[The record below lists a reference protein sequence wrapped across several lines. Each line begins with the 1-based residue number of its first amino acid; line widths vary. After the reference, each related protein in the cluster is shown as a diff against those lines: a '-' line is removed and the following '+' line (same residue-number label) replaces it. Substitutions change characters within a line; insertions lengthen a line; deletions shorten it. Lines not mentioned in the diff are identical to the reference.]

1 MRLLLRILRLGRF
14 RLESSSASFI
24 HRWNAISERVRTKLP
39 LGRLIFGAV
48 CFTSIA
54 AYAEQPT
61 YSSATVS
68 GLGARNIGSA
78 TMSGRISAIAA
89 TREPSGKITLFVG
102 AASGGV
108 WKSDD
113 SGTRFR
119 PVFDEQPVQSIGAI
133 ALDPKNSKNVWVGTG
148 ESWTRNTV
156 SIGDGI
162 HKSTDGGETWTHA
175 GLENFE
181 RIAKIIVSPKNSDTV
196 FVAVPGAL
204 WSDSPDRGLY
214 RTTDGGKTW
223 KQILKGANLS
233 TGCTSITID
242 PANPDVMFA
251 AMWDFRRKGWEYRSG
266 GESPTAPSA
275 SGLFRSTDGGET
287 WTEITPDANK
297 GFPKKP
303 YGRIAVAIAPSNA
316 KRVYAFVESPESALF
331 VSDDGG
337 LTWGKRDKSQWMVW
351 RPFYFANLIVDPKN
365 PDRVFKPDGS
375 LIVSEDGGKS
385 FAVVGG
391 FQGAHGDAHD
401 VWIDPTNS
409 QVVFAGDDGGMWY
422 SYNGGSKWWK
432 GGNLPVSQFYH
443 VSLDD
448 NDPYRVYGGLQD
460 NSSFVGESQYPGG
473 ITNAQWENMYNGDGF
488 WMFQDPADPDYIY
501 AEYQGGEIGRVNRH
515 THEARNIKPRPNYKE
530 KLRFNWNT
538 PIALSPNEKGTI
550 YIGAQFLFRSRDH
563 GQSWDRISPDLTTN
577 DPQKQKQ
584 EQSGGVTVD
593 NSSAEMHTTI
603 YSISESPKDK
613 LLIWV
618 GTDDGNLQLTR
629 DGGKTWTNVIGN
641 VPGLPKN
648 SWVNWVQASNFDP
661 GTAYA
666 AFDRH
671 TFGDMAP
678 YVFKTTD
685 YGKTWTPLVSSQDV
699 KGVRGYAHVIKEDL
713 VKPDLLFLGTEF
725 GLWVSIDGGKNWAQ
739 FKGNH
744 FPAVAVRDLAIHPR
758 DNDLVLATHGRGIW
772 IVDDIT
778 PLRAL
783 TPDVLKQ
790 DVAFVS
796 ARAVQQRIEGT
807 GGWAPG
813 DAVFIGDNPPDAAVI
828 NYYQRERHL
837 FGKLK
842 LEVLDASGR
851 VIDELPA
858 SRRPGLNRVTWAMRA
873 KPPRVPPAAQLAQA
887 GTRGPRLVPGVYT
900 VRLTKAGKVSETK
913 LTVGLD
919 RRAKFSEAD
928 RKAQFDAAMKVH
940 ALFGDE
946 SALMDRILSL
956 RKALA
961 QSGAALPEGDPLRKN
976 VSDFDGK
983 VDAVRKKI
991 VATTEG
997 GAITGEERLRE
1008 HTDQLYGAILSYEG
1022 RSGDYQLAYID
1033 TLKRELGDVTKEF
1046 DQLLATDLPALNES
1060 LRSKGQQP
1068 IPAPPAKVAEN
1079 DAGSGSGGASV
1090 TSELLHADFRICR

>member
-1 MRLLLRILRLGRF
+1 MRSLKF
-14 RLESSSASFI
+14 
-24 HRWNAISERVRTKLP
+24 VLP
-39 LGRLIFGAV
+39 FALFLCTVLCR
-48 CFTSIA
+48 
-54 AYAEQPT
+54 AEEAP
-61 YSSATVS
+61 YGCATIS
-68 GLGARNIGSA
+68 GLGVRNIGSA
-78 TMSGRISAIAA
+78 AMSGRISAIAA

-113 SGTRFR
+113 GGTRFR
-119 PVFDEQPVQSIGAI
+119 PVFDEQPAQSIGAI

-148 ESWTRNTV
+148 ESWMRNTV

-175 GLENFE
+175 GLENSE
-181 RIAKIIVSPKNSDTV
+181 RIAKIVVSPKNGDTV

-214 RTTDGGKTW
+214 KTTDGGKTW
-223 KQILKGANLS
+223 KQVLKGPSLS
-233 TGCTSITID
+233 TGCTSIAID
-242 PANPDVMFA
+242 PSNSDVMFA
-251 AMWDFRRKGWEYRSG
+251 TMWDFRRKGWEYRSG

-275 SGLFRSTDGGET
+275 SGLFRSVDGGNT
-287 WTEITPDANK
+287 WTEIKPEANK

-303 YGRIAVAIAPSNA
+303 FGRIAVAIAPSNA

-337 LTWGKRDKSQWMVW
+337 VTWDKRDKSQWMVW
-351 RPFYFANLIVDPKN
+351 RAFYFANLIVDPKN
-365 PDRVFKPDGS
+365 PDRVFKPDGA
-375 LIVSEDGGKS
+375 LIVSDDGGRS

-391 FQGAHGDAHD
+391 FQGTHGDAHD
-401 VWIDPTNS
+401 VWIDPTNT
-409 QVVFAGDDGGMWY
+409 QVVFVGDDGGMWY

-432 GGNLPVSQFYH
+432 GNNLPVSQFYH

-460 NSSFVGESQYPGG
+460 NSSWVGESQYPGG

-488 WMFQDPADPDYIY
+488 WMFPDPADPDCIY
-501 AEYQGGEIGRVNRH
+501 AEYQGGEIGRVNRR
-515 THEARNIKPRPNYKE
+515 THEARNIKPRPDYKE

-563 GQSWDRISPDLTTN
+563 GQTWERISPDLTTN

-613 LLIWV
+613 SLIWV

-629 DGGKTWTNVIGN
+629 DGGKSWTNVVGN

-648 SWVNWVQASNFDP
+648 SWVSWVQASNFDA

-678 YVFKTTD
+678 YVFRTAD
-685 YGKTWTPLVSSQDV
+685 YGKTWTPLVTPQDV
-699 KGVRGYAHVIKEDL
+699 KGVRGYAHVIKEDV

-739 FKGNH
+739 FKANH

-783 TPDVLKQ
+783 APDLLTQ
-790 DVAFVS
+790 DAAFVS
-796 ARAVQQRIEGT
+796 ARPVQQRIEGS
-807 GGWAPG
+807 GGWANG
-813 DAVFIGDNPPDAAVI
+813 DAVFVGDNPPDAAVI
-828 NYYQRERHL
+828 TYYQRERHL
-837 FGKLK
+837 FGRLK

-858 SRRPGLNRVTWAMRA
+858 SKRPGLNRVTWAMRA
-873 KPPRVPPAAQLAQA
+873 KPPRVPPAAQIAFA

-940 ALFGDE
+940 GLFGDE

-956 RKALA
+956 RKALT
-961 QSGAALPEGDPLRKN
+961 QSGAALPEADPLRKS

-983 VDAVRKKI
+983 VDGVRKKI

-1022 RSGDYQLAYID
+1022 KPGDYAIAYID
-1033 TLKRELGDVTKEF
+1033 TLKRELADVTKEF
-1046 DQLLATDLPALNES
+1046 EQLLAQDLPPLNES
-1060 LRSKGQQP
+1060 LKAKGQQP
-1068 IPAPPAKVAEN
+1068 ITPSPASVSVN
-1079 DAGSGSGGASV
+1079 DVKHGSGAATRASA
-1090 TSELLHADFRICR
+1090 LLPADFRISY